1 MFLLGLGHGECGS
14 VRPGRYWARSGF
26 EMVDR
31 RSDLLIKQGCALVS
45 AESSF
50 EGGLCTPMADGMV
63 VCWRE
68 GERVAFPVPTMCPPN
83 E

>member
-14 VRPGRYWARSGF
+14 VRPG
-26 EMVDR
+26 EVVDR
-31 RSDLLIKQGCALVS
+31 KSGLLIKQGCALRS
-45 AESSF
+45 AKSSF
-50 EGGLCTPMADGMV
+50 EGGLCTQMADGMV

-68 GERVAFPVPTMCPPN
+68 GERVAFPVPTMCPRN

>member
-14 VRPGRYWARSGF
+14 VRPG
-26 EMVDR
+26 EVVDR
-31 RSDLLIKQGCALVS
+31 RSGLLIKQGCALRS

-68 GERVAFPVPTMCPPN
+68 GERVAFPVPTMCPRN

>member
-1 MFLLGLGHGECGS
+1 MFLLGLGHGECGL
-14 VRPGRYWARSGF
+14 VRPG
-26 EMVDR
+26 EVVDR
-31 RSDLLIKQGCALVS
+31 RTGLLIKQGCALVS

-50 EGGLCTPMADGMV
+50 EGGLCTQDGRWMV

-68 GERVAFPVPTMCPPN
+68 GERVAFPVPTMCPRN